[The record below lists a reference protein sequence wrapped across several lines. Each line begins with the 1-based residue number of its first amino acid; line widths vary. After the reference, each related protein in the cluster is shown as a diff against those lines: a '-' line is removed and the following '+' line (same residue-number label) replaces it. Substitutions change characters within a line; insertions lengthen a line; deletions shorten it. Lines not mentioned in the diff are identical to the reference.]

1 MHGMKSAGLGAAN
14 SMLLLHET
22 DACMLQKILLACS
35 HEQRHHHLRGVCVD
49 RCSHERPWPV
59 NAMCQG

>member
-35 HEQRHHHLRGVCVD
+35 HEQRCLHSHVTYVD
-49 RCSHERPWPV
+49 RCSCEHLWPV
-59 NAMCQG
+59 NFKC